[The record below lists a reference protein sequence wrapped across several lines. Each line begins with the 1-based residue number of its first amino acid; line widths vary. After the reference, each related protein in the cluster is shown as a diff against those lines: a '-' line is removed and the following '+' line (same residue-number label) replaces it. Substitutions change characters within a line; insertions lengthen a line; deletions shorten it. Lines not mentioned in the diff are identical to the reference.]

1 MHESNDMINL
11 KAPTPKS
18 KKKHQ
23 KNDYYPQKFQKDL
36 PLKVGLSI

>member
-18 KKKHQ
+18 KKKKKTSKKTTTIP
-23 KNDYYPQKFQKDL
+23 KNSKKIYL
-36 PLKVGLSI
+36 